1 MLYLSSPDKS
11 ARTSGMNGSLPSHPV
26 RRGNGTVPNSAVPVE
41 QGATTY
47 FKAVFVNVAPIILS
61 ALVLLHIVHLF

>member
-26 RRGNGTVPNSAVPVE
+26 RRGNGTVPNSAAHAE
-41 QGATTY
+41 QGTTPY
-47 FKAVFVNVAPIILS
+47 FKSVFLDVVPIILS
-61 ALVLLHIVHLF
+61 AWVLCHIVHFF